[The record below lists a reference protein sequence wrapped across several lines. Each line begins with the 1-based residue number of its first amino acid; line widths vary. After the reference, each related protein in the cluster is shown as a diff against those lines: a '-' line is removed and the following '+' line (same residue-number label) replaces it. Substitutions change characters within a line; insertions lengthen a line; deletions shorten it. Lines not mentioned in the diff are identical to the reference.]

1 MNKPFNVDGLHFVE
15 RILLATLREFLAMY
29 NGGAQNLRVARGL
42 VQNIPGCAELIPPL
56 QAQRNA
62 WRPEIRALVDG
73 LRLVRA
79 AMLARKLRVTW
90 DDTQEAAEV
99 ALQALNSV
107 ARGFQPEV
115 DCFHGPDFDSGHTRE
130 GHVGIYFG
138 LPSGRYA
145 RTIPP
150 LSPRVAQ
157 ATAAQARARLAEE
170 ATATQLDLPS
180 GGKS

>member
-29 NGGAQNLRVARGL
+29 NGGAQNLHIARGL
-42 VQNIPGCAELIPPL
+42 APNIPGCAELIPPL

-79 AMLARKLRVTW
+79 AMLACKLRVDW
-90 DDTQEAAEV
+90 DPTQDAAEK
-99 ALQALNSV
+99 ALRLLNAT
-107 ARGFQPEV
+107 ARGFRPVADIIQE
-115 DCFHGPDFDSGHTRE
+115 DFILAD
-130 GHVGIYFG
+130 HVGVLFELLSNRYERTK
-138 LPSGRYA
+138 PS
-145 RTIPP
+145 TP
-150 LSPRVAQ
+150 LRITQ
-157 ATAAQARARLAEE
+157 

-180 GGKS
+180 GGES